1 METDLE
7 PLQEGGRVYKSSF
20 VGGTVTMTDTHEF
33 AIYFEDLTE
42 KAQRSLL
49 IYAGIPDPAYM
60 NWDVFPVATISL
72 DEEDK

>member
-1 METDLE
+1 
-7 PLQEGGRVYKSSF
+7 
-20 VGGTVTMTDTHEF
+20 MTDTHGF

-49 IYAGIPDPAYM
+49 IHADIPDPTYM

>member
-1 METDLE
+1 
-7 PLQEGGRVYKSSF
+7 
-20 VGGTVTMTDTHEF
+20 MTDTREF

-49 IYAGIPDPAYM
+49 IHAGIADPTYM

-72 DEEDK
+72 DEEYK

>member
-1 METDLE
+1 MI
-7 PLQEGGRVYKSSF
+7 
-20 VGGTVTMTDTHEF
+20 DTHEF
-33 AIYFEDLTE
+33 EIYFEDLTE

-49 IYAGIPDPAYM
+49 IHAGIQDPAYM

>member
-1 METDLE
+1 
-7 PLQEGGRVYKSSF
+7 
-20 VGGTVTMTDTHEF
+20 MTDTHGF

-49 IYAGIPDPAYM
+49 IHSGIPDLTYM